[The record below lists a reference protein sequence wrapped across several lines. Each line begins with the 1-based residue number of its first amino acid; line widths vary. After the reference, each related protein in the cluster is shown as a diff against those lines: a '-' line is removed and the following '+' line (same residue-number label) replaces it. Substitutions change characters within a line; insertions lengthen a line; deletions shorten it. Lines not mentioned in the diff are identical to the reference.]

1 MANDCFYA
9 FRTRDTEPAPWLDG
23 SSSLH
28 STTHT
33 FGCWH
38 KLCGHLVQGSIGDPT
53 QSLAQDMKQESPTA
67 FQGSIRHRGTVRNHF
82 TCLIG
87 FRTTPLWYATS
98 IIQPQRFRTVPQ
110 ANCPSQKGGIPTILM
125 SASRRGTV
133 RNHSNMLNRILYH
146 TSVVQNADSPAQK
159 LPYRTTA
166 QSQSPITHK
175 PHHLGL
181 QVGDGHGRRQGKCDH
196 AQAASPRLA
205 APHAPGVTTTAQRGR
220 RHARSRMVSANGA
233 CDSP

>member
-110 ANCPSQKGGIPTILM
+110 ANCPHKGRNPNNPETNTPLWYGTEPIERPLQD
-125 SASRRGTV
+125 SVPHFRGTEHQNPV
-133 RNHSNMLNRILYH
+133 QKASVPYH
-146 TSVVQNADSPAQK
+146 KQPLHQK
-159 LPYRTTA
+159 TA
-166 QSQSPITHK
+166 EFQQP
-175 PHHLGL
+175 
-181 QVGDGHGRRQGKCDH
+181 
-196 AQAASPRLA
+196 
-205 APHAPGVTTTAQRGR
+205 
-220 RHARSRMVSANGA
+220 
-233 CDSP
+233 